1 MKAISIIRRID
12 DLGRVVIPREIR
24 HTLHIK
30 EGDPLEIYLDDEGGV
45 VFRKYEPNYIQSLY
59 SAFDDLIKYYK
70 AYGTAEDKELISKIN
85 TLKDET
91 KKVLDS
97 KNKYI

>member
-1 MKAISIIRRID
+1 MKATGIIRRID
-12 DLGRVVIPREIR
+12 DLGRIVIPREIR

-30 EGDPLEIYLDDEGGV
+30 EGDPLEIYLDNEGGV
-45 VFRKYEPNYIQSLY
+45 VFKKYDPGYIQSLY
-59 SAFDDLIKYYK
+59 SAFDNLIEYYK
-70 AYGTAEDKELISKIN
+70 THGVTEDKEWISKIN

-97 KNKYI
+97 KE